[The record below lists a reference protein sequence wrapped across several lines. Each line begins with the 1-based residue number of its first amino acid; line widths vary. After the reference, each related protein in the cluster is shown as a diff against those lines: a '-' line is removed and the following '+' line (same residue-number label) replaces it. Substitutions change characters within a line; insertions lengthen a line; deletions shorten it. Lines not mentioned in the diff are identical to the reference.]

1 MPDPA
6 AARTPIPERFRAA
19 CRARGIEPDPSQLS
33 AARRMQRLYQ
43 ELMAFK
49 HARRTPLRK
58 LLVHPAVPRGIYLW
72 GEVGRG
78 KSLLMNFFH
87 EVLPYRR
94 KRRVH
99 FHAFMRE
106 VHESLRRLRHE
117 ADPLLAVGERIAR
130 ETRFL
135 CFDEF
140 HVSDIADAMILGRL
154 IEALIGRGVVFC
166 ITSNYPPHGL
176 YPDGLQRENFLP
188 AIATLERELDVIEV
202 DSGVDY
208 RLRALERIDTYRIGC
223 GPQGDAH
230 LEASFRDLAGGPGHA
245 RPVEVLGRE
254 LAVRRRALGVIWF
267 DFAVLCGS
275 PRSQNDYLDL
285 AHRYHT
291 VLVSD
296 VPRMTAAQASEA
308 RRFGW
313 MVDVFY
319 DRGVKLLLTAACE
332 AGELYREGVHAGE
345 LRRTASRLAEMR
357 THAYLASPH
366 RTD

>member
-154 IEALIGRGVVFC
+154 IEALIGRVAAQGTTVLLV
-166 ITSNYPPHGL
+166 THDAG
-176 YPDGLQRENFLP
+176 QVR
-188 AIATLERELDVIEV
+188 
-202 DSGVDY
+202 
-208 RLRALERIDTYRIGC
+208 RLADRALF
-223 GPQGDAH
+223 
-230 LEASFRDLAGGPGHA
+230 L
-245 RPVEVLGRE
+245 
-254 LAVRRRALGVIWF
+254 
-267 DFAVLCGS
+267 
-275 PRSQNDYLDL
+275 
-285 AHRYHT
+285 
-291 VLVSD
+291 
-296 VPRMTAAQASEA
+296 
-308 RRFGW
+308 
-313 MVDVFY
+313 
-319 DRGVKLLLTAACE
+319 
-332 AGELYREGVHAGE
+332 HAGRVTE
-345 LRRTASRLAEMR
+345 DAPAARLLSDPQSPQAQ
-357 THAYLASPH
+357 AYLAG
-366 RTD
+366 RLLL